1 MDFGNSHKTG
11 QVILST
17 VGKSQQPA
25 SKKYEPV
32 EQLAFVTEEFGDL
45 LRQSETIGD
54 TPSCSLAEALLK
66 QDLYIN
72 AALAQFGCS
81 LLWNLLREGMTP
93 YRGFFLN
100 IADFRAQPLAV

>member
-11 QVILST
+11 QVILAT
-17 VGKSQQPA
+17 VSKLRQPE

-32 EQLAFVTEEFGDL
+32 GELPFVTNAFGDL
-45 LRQSETIGD
+45 LRQSETTD
-54 TPSCSLAEALLK
+54 ETPSCSIAEALLK

-72 AALAQFGCS
+72 AALAQMGCS
-81 LLWNLLREGMTP
+81 LLWNLFREGMTT

-100 IADFRAQPLAV
+100 IADFRTQPLAV